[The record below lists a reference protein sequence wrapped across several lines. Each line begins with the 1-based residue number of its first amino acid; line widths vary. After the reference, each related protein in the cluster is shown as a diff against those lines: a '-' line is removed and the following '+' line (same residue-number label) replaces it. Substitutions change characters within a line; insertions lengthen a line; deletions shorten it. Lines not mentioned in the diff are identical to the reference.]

1 MNPVLAFDIYGT
13 LIDPYSM
20 EAHLEQ
26 TFGNKAKDATQIW
39 RDKQIEFSF
48 RRALMRRYVDFNVCT
63 AQALDYVCQRFD
75 AHLSGA
81 DRQTLLDLYL
91 GLPAFPDAA
100 PALRAL
106 SRRGY
111 SLIAFSNGTE
121 SAVRTLLQRA
131 AVLDLFSAIVS
142 VNDVKSF
149 KPDPVVYE
157 YLITRSGAPKDL
169 VWLVSS
175 NVFDVI
181 GAKSCGLRTAWVQ
194 RDRSSI
200 LDLAEFSPDVVVNG
214 LTDLPTTLDSLLHAR
229 QSSIPH

>member
-20 EAHLEQ
+20 EQHLQ
-26 TFGNKAKDATQIW
+26 PAFGSKANDAVVVW

-48 RRALMRRYVDFNVCT
+48 RRALMRKYVDFNICT

-75 AHLSGA
+75 AHLSSA
-81 DRQTLLDLYL
+81 DRQALLNLYL
-91 GLPAFPDAA
+91 ALPAFPDAA
-100 PALRAL
+100 PTLRTL
-106 SRRGY
+106 SARGY

-142 VNDVKSF
+142 VDDVQSF
-149 KPDPVVYE
+149 KPDPLVYE
-157 YLITRSGAPKDL
+157 YLTARSGAVKESL
-169 VWLVSS
+169 WLVSS
-175 NVFDVI
+175 NPFDVI
-181 GAKSCGLRTAWVQ
+181 GAKSYGLRTVWVQ

-200 LDLAEFSPDVVVNG
+200 LDLPEFAPDVIVNG
-214 LTDLPTTLDSLLHAR
+214 LTDLPAILE
-229 QSSIPH
+229 

>member
-20 EAHLEQ
+20 EAHLDRA
-26 TFGNKAKDATQIW
+26 FGNKAKDATQMW

-48 RRALMRRYVDFNVCT
+48 RRALMRKYVDFNVCT

-75 AHLSGA
+75 AQLSGA
-81 DRQTLLDLYL
+81 DSQALLDLYL
-91 GLPAFPDAA
+91 ALPPFPDAV

-106 SRRGY
+106 SGRGY

-142 VNDVKSF
+142 VDDVKSF

-157 YLITRSGAPKDL
+157 YLITRSGAPKDS

-200 LDLAEFSPDVVVNG
+200 LDLAEFSPDVIVRG
-214 LTDLPTTLDSLLHAR
+214 LTDLLAIRESL
-229 QSSIPH
+229 